1 MVAIIRNSVNESQ
14 FLRSLNPPAARTLVN
29 PRPPTP
35 GLVYRRGLHNRS
47 TLGPLRAG
55 LNFLH
60 SALFPKPLDWDYRIR
75 DNRKKQTL
83 SKNGTSALN
92 FQCSVFILP
101 IVFAQHL
108 FLGPSQSLN
117 EERSPETV

>member
-60 SALFPKPLDWDYRIR
+60 SALFPKPPDWDIVFAPIEKYRR
-75 DNRKKQTL
+75 CP
-83 SKNGTSALN
+83 KNGAPALN